1 MFPEVQEY
9 LDGGAVP
16 QFTYHRFWA
25 QTAVAT
31 AMAEYDRLLGAGP
44 STRAPR

>member
-1 MFPEVQEY
+1 VR
-9 LDGGAVP
+9 GVP

-31 AMAEYDRLLGAGP
+31 AMAEYDRLLGDARTG
-44 STRAPR
+44 SMADAE